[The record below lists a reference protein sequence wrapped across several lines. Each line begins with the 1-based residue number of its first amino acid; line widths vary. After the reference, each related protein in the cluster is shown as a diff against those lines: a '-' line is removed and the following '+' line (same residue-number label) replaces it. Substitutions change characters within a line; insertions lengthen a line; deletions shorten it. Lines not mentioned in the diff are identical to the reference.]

1 MTFYYYV
8 FSTRMMSQTLKLM
21 ILLNPWKTMMI
32 SLSKLSDIVNVAS
45 HKMFADVETTDV
57 VVVGGVEVE
66 ADI

>member
-21 ILLNPWKTMMI
+21 ILLNLWKTMMI

-45 HKMFADVETTDV
+45 HKMFTDVETIDV
-57 VVVGGVEVE
+57 VVVGGMEVE

>member
-1 MTFYYYV
+1 
-8 FSTRMMSQTLKLM
+8 
-21 ILLNPWKTMMI
+21 MMI

-45 HKMFADVETTDV
+45 HKMFTDVETTDV

>member
-8 FSTRMMSQTLKLM
+8 FSTRMMSQTLKLT
-21 ILLNPWKTMMI
+21 ILLNLWKTMMI

-45 HKMFADVETTDV
+45 HKMFTDVETTDV